1 LIRQAIYCIGQWVMR
16 RKPYFQ
22 ATSYRQEK
30 RRKGS
35 VMVGVL
41 VGIVIGVVAV
51 VSIALYLNYVSTP
64 FTNMSQFVDEK
75 KVSEASGSLMSA
87 SSDQVARSQS
97 KQLNAPG
104 LEPPK
109 RLDEVDVSD
118 ASAEKKFDFY
128 KILPGDTGIATE
140 QPKKLLSKNLTKVVR
155 QHYLQVGSFRHAADA
170 NNLKAKLALIGI
182 SARIW
187 STDVPNQGLVHRV
200 RIGPINLNS
209 IEPMKVLLRQNGIQ
223 ATVTSQ

>member
-1 LIRQAIYCIGQWVMR
+1 MK

-22 ATSYRQEK
+22 ATSYGQEK
-30 RRKGS
+30 HRKGS

-41 VGIVIGVVAV
+41 VGIVIGVLAV

-64 FTNMSQFVDEK
+64 FANMSQFVDDK
-75 KVSEASGSLMSA
+75 KVSEVSGSLTPV
-87 SSDQVARSQS
+87 SSDQVAASQS
-97 KQLNAPG
+97 KQLKPPG
-104 LEPPK
+104 LDQSK
-109 RLDEVDVSD
+109 RLDQVDVSD
-118 ASAEKKFDFY
+118 ASAEKNFDFY

-140 QPKKLLSKNLTKVVR
+140 KPKKLLSKNLTKVVR
-155 QHYLQVGSFRHAADA
+155 QHYLQIGSFRNAADA

-187 STDVPNQGLVHRV
+187 STDAPNKGLIHRV

-209 IEPMKVLLRQNGIQ
+209 IEPMKVLLRQNGIR